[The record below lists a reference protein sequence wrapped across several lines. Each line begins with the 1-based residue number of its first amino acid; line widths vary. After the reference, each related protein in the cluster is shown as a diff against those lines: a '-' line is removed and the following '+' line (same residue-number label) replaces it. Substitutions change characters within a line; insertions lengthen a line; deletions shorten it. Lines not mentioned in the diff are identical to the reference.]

1 MALLSPWIPPANM
14 SKDVKKQLE
23 EIAKQLDG
31 ASPQQR
37 DKLMKRLDKILG
49 IDISEDDGVAS
60 ESDEESHGD

>member
-1 MALLSPWIPPANM
+1 M